1 MKTTLKTQKIKGMTQ
16 VTRSISKALL
26 MLVLMLPVFLTA
38 QVFNNLEGNLSA
50 QVTGETVHLSQSL
63 AERNCGSNYN
73 MNVFLVGDT
82 LYWYQVDHGSS
93 AFCTC
98 KFDLSV
104 TVDSMPSGH
113 YTAKVFYTE
122 CPDCPSPGP
131 DTVYVG
137 SIEFDI
143 VTPNSN
149 SSVSIIN
156 QYQSDCHQN
165 TSMQINL
172 PVYRKGQYENDT
184 ILEHYGPLSSTGFA
198 FIDIDSV
205 LITNFVTGLNF
216 KVVIDSISPGGAAS
230 VNVGDTLP
238 IPVSFQLYTG
248 NIGFHVIIEGTPEI
262 ANESYLCDL
271 ALNFTTGLDYGV
283 YISPESE
290 DSCFVEFLEGI
301 RKFSEPET
309 VNIFPNPANEL
320 VTINISSQIVG
331 SGFVLVD
338 KIGKQALS
346 GTLTLESNEIDISHL
361 DPGVYFFIIND
372 NQSIITKKIVV
383 Q

>member
-156 QYQSDCHQN
+156 QYQSDCHLFTSTKDDKVEKLPFSVFPSPVRNVLHLSTTDSDEKEVSIYDMKSNRMFGCKFNQDQVDIDVTSYTSGMYILVYSN
-165 TSMQINL
+165 TSASYN
-172 PVYRKGQYENDT
+172 Y
-184 ILEHYGPLSSTGFA
+184 S
-198 FIDIDSV
+198 FI
-205 LITNFVTGLNF
+205 
-216 KVVIDSISPGGAAS
+216 K
-230 VNVGDTLP
+230 
-238 IPVSFQLYTG
+238 
-248 NIGFHVIIEGTPEI
+248 E
-262 ANESYLCDL
+262 
-271 ALNFTTGLDYGV
+271 
-283 YISPESE
+283 
-290 DSCFVEFLEGI
+290 
-301 RKFSEPET
+301 
-309 VNIFPNPANEL
+309 
-320 VTINISSQIVG
+320 
-331 SGFVLVD
+331 
-338 KIGKQALS
+338 
-346 GTLTLESNEIDISHL
+346 
-361 DPGVYFFIIND
+361 
-372 NQSIITKKIVV
+372 
-383 Q
+383 